1 MIATRLYHSLL
12 VTLVGSLLALGANC
26 ASAAYLSLYAFGDSL
41 SDAGNA
47 YALTSPPGYPPSPP
61 YAQRFSN
68 GPVAV
73 EQLAANLGIAGFRAS
88 TSGGTDYAVG
98 GAQTGLDLFYHYDNY
113 LVYGGLSVLQGT
125 GIENQ
130 VGNFVGSPPSFNPS
144 TSLFFVWGGANDLF
158 AALSLFPT
166 DPSQAVAAA
175 QNAVPNLAGEIGA
188 LASIGAQHFLVPNM
202 PDLGVTPFG
211 LASGDPAGLTALSAG
226 FNQGLDAAL
235 ANLRIMFPAADIR
248 EFDTFSFVDGVV
260 AEVLDNL
267 PTGAFGLTN
276 VTEPC
281 FVPSSEGTFTIC
293 SDPSQYL
300 FWDSVHPTAAANQI
314 LADAFAATVPEPGT
328 IALLGVGLLG
338 LGINRRKRARG

>member
-1 MIATRLYHSLL
+1 MIATRLYRSLL

-47 YALTSPPGYPPSPP
+47 YILTSPPGYPPSPP

-73 EQLAANLGIAGFRAS
+73 EQLAGNLGIAGFRAS
-88 TSGGTDYAVG
+88 QLGGTDYAVG
-98 GAQTGLDLFYHYDNY
+98 GAQTGHDMFSGTDNY
-113 LVYGGLSVLQGT
+113 LVYGGLSVLDGT

-130 VGNFVGSPPSFNPS
+130 VGSFVGAPPTFDPS
-144 TSLFFVWGGANDLF
+144 TSLFFVWGGANDFF
-158 AALSLFPT
+158 AALSISPADAPT
-166 DPSQAVAAA
+166 VAAD
-175 QNAVPNLAGEIGA
+175 AVQHLANEIVA
-188 LASIGAQHFLVPNM
+188 LASIGAQHFLVPNL

-226 FNQGLDAAL
+226 FNLGLDQALAAL
-235 ANLRIMFPAADIR
+235 RVSIPGADIR
-248 EFDTFSFVDGVV
+248 EFDSFSFVDGVV
-260 AEVLDNL
+260 AN
-267 PTGAFGLTN
+267 PGAFGFTN

-281 FVPSSEGTFTIC
+281 LLEGTVC
-293 SDPSQYL
+293 QNPSQYL
-300 FWDSVHPTAAANQI
+300 FWDSVHPTAAGHQV

>member
-1 MIATRLYHSLL
+1 MIATRLYRSFL

-47 YALTSPPGYPPSPP
+47 YALSGHPQSPP
-61 YAQRFSN
+61 YDQRFSN

-73 EQLAANLGIAGFRAS
+73 EQLAAHLGIAGFRAS
-88 TSGGTDYAVG
+88 QLGGTDYAVG
-98 GAQTGLDLFYHYDNY
+98 GAQTGPDMFSGTDNY
-113 LVYGGLSVLQGT
+113 LTYAGISVLEGT

-130 VGNFVGSPPSFNPS
+130 VSSFVGAPPIFDPS

-158 AALSLFPT
+158 AALSLSPGDAPT
-166 DPSQAVAAA
+166 VAADAVA
-175 QNAVPNLAGEIGA
+175 NLANEIGA

-202 PDLGVTPFG
+202 PDLGDTPLG

-226 FNQGLDAAL
+226 FNQGLDSAL
-235 ANLRIMFPAADIR
+235 ATLRNMFGLDIR
-248 EFDTFSFVDGVV
+248 EFDTFSLLDQVV
-260 AEVLDNL
+260 AN
-267 PTGAFGLTN
+267 PGAFGFTN
-276 VTEPC
+276 VTDPC
-281 FVPSSEGTFTIC
+281 VLEGTVC
-293 SDPSQYL
+293 QDPSQYL
-300 FWDSVHPTAAANQI
+300 FWDEVHPTAAAHQV